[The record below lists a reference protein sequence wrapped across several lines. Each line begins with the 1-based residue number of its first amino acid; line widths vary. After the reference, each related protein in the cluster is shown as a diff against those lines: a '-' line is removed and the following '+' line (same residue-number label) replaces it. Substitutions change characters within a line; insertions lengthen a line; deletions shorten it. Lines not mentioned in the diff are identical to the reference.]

1 MELEINGFNIWLII
15 AVTFFTS
22 WVLTFVS
29 KKIAVHIN
37 AMDIPNERKV
47 HTKPMPRLG
56 GLAMYGAFLVG
67 YIFYGILSTQMV
79 SILIGSFILLLLG
92 VCDDIKP
99 VRASAKF
106 AVHIIVASIV
116 VFYGKLFFNDIT
128 VFGLTFE
135 FSQIVNQLLSMFFIL
150 GAINAMN
157 LIDGLDGLCAGVSSI
172 YFITIAIIAFIL
184 NRLDGLDVIL
194 CLIMMGSTLG
204 FLMHNFPPAS
214 TFMGDSGSTF
224 LGFMIAIIALLGY
237 KGATFTSLITPI
249 IILAIPILDTFFA
262 IIRRIIKHQS
272 IGVPDKE
279 HIHHKLLKMKFS
291 TRTTVLIIYFINIS
305 FSIASIMFVLGDT
318 KIGLILY
325 IVLLLIVLTL
335 VLVPNIL
342 FKRK

>member
-1 MELEINGFNIWLII
+1 
-15 AVTFFTS
+15 
-22 WVLTFVS
+22 
-29 KKIAVHIN
+29 
-37 AMDIPNERKV
+37 
-47 HTKPMPRLG
+47 
-56 GLAMYGAFLVG
+56 
-67 YIFYGILSTQMV
+67 
-79 SILIGSFILLLLG
+79 
-92 VCDDIKP
+92 
-99 VRASAKF
+99 
-106 AVHIIVASIV
+106 
-116 VFYGKLFFNDIT
+116 
-128 VFGLTFE
+128 
-135 FSQIVNQLLSMFFIL
+135 MFFIL